1 MILQLSINM
10 PSYSI
15 SYNKTLVFYAF
26 SSFKRLNFIR
36 QKPNKTELLLILQR
50 WSQFLTEIF
59 QDISLASK
67 SMSLK

>member
-26 SSFKRLNFIR
+26 PSFKRMNFIG
-36 QKPNKTELLLILQR
+36 QKPNKTELLILQR